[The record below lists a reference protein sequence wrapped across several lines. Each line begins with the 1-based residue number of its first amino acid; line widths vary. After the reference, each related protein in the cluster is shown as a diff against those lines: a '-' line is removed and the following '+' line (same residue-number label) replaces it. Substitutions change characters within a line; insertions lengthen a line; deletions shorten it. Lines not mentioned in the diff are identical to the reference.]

1 MARIVIVSNRVPS
14 SPSAGPQA
22 GGLAVA
28 LKDCL
33 KDGGLWLGWSGEIA
47 AKADTDVKVGRFG
60 KIDYATIDLSREDY
74 RDFYVG
80 YANSTLWPL
89 FHFQISL
96 MEFDRAHFE
105 SYLAVNRTYARAL
118 AALVAPED
126 IIWVHDYHLIPLALS
141 LRALGIT
148 NRIGFFLH
156 VPFVPASVLS
166 VLPRAEKLLQMLCA
180 YDVVGFQTQ
189 QHLRDFEDCL
199 RNFLHV
205 KIGPD
210 TPIVIDGHTVLPVA
224 TPIGIDARA
233 FARQAKRSAQSQ
245 AAKRLEES
253 VEGRALI
260 IGVDRL
266 DYSKGLSNR
275 FEAFGRL
282 LDRFPEHRLKVSY
295 LQVAARSREDVAEYQ
310 RLKRDL
316 DRRAGDVN
324 GRHAEFDWVPL
335 RYITRAVARSSL
347 AGFYRKARVG
357 LVTPLRDGM
366 NLVAKEYVAAQD
378 PEDPGVL
385 ILSRFA
391 GAAEELTEALIVNP
405 FDPDEIADALH
416 QALTM
421 SKSERRARHDKLF
434 EKICQTTAHTYC
446 RDFLKA
452 LKCGICAGNPP
463 LT

>member
-33 KDGGLWLGWSGEIA
+33 KDGGLWLGWSGEITS
-47 AKADTDVKVGRFG
+47 KADTDVKVGRFG

-89 FHFQISL
+89 LHFQPGL
-96 MEFDRAHFE
+96 MEFDRAHFD
-105 SYLAVNRTYARAL
+105 SYLTVNRTYARAL
-118 AALVAPED
+118 AALVAPGD
-126 IIWVHDYHLIPLALS
+126 IIWVHDYHLIPLAMN
-141 LRALGIT
+141 LRALGIE
-148 NRIGFFLH
+148 NRVGFFLH
-156 VPFVPASVLS
+156 VPFVPSSLLN
-166 VLPRAEKLLQMLCA
+166 VLPRAEKLLEMFCA

-189 QHLRDFEDCL
+189 EHLHDFEDCL

-205 KIGPD
+205 
-210 TPIVIDGHTVLPVA
+210 PIVSGKPIVVDNHAVLAVA

-266 DYSKGLSNR
+266 DYSKGLPNR

-310 RLKRDL
+310 RLKREL

-405 FDPDEIADALH
+405 FDPDEMADALH

-421 SKSERRARHDKLF
+421 SKSERRARNDKLF

-452 LKCGICAGNPP
+452 LKCGSCAGDPP

>member
-14 SPSAGPQA
+14 SAASGPQA

-47 AKADTDVKVGRFG
+47 AQTCADVKIGRIG
-60 KIDYATIDLSREDY
+60 KIDFATVDLSREDY
-74 RDFYVG
+74 RKFYVG
-80 YANSTLWPL
+80 FSNSTLWPL
-89 FHFQISL
+89 LHFQPGL
-96 MEFDRAHFE
+96 VEFDRAQLE
-105 SYLAVNRTYARAL
+105 TYLSVNRTYARAL
-118 AALVAPED
+118 AALIEPTD
-126 IIWVHDYHLIPLALS
+126 LIWVHDYHLIPLAAS
-141 LRALGIT
+141 LRALGVE

-156 VPFVPASVLS
+156 VPFVPASLWS
-166 VLPRAEKLLQMLCA
+166 VLPRAEKLLRMLCA
-180 YDVVGFQTQ
+180 YDVVGFQTHE
-189 QHLRDFEDCL
+189 HLRDFEDCV
-199 RNFLHV
+199 RNFLDV
-205 KIGPD
+205 PTDAGA
-210 TPIVIDGHTVLPVA
+210 PIIIDNHTVLPIA
-224 TPIGIDARA
+224 NPIGIDARA
-233 FARQAKRSAQSQ
+233 FARQAKRSAHSQ
-245 AAKRLEES
+245 ATKRLDES
-253 VEGRALI
+253 MQGRALI

-266 DYSKGLSNR
+266 DYSKGLPNR
-275 FEAFGRL
+275 FDAFGRL
-282 LDRFPEHRLKVSY
+282 LDRFSEHRLKVSY

-316 DRRAGDVN
+316 DRRAGEVN

-335 RYITRAVARSSL
+335 RYITRTISRATL

-385 ILSRFA
+385 VLSRFA

-405 FDPDEIADALH
+405 LDADEIAEALH

-421 SKSERRARHDKLF
+421 PLAERKARHEMLF
-434 EKICQTTAHTYC
+434 EKICQTTATTYC
-446 RDFLKA
+446 RDFLSA
-452 LKCGICAGNPP
+452 LLGGPYEAI
-463 LT
+463 T

>member
-28 LKDCL
+28 LKDSL
-33 KDGGLWLGWSGEIA
+33 KDGGLWLGWSGDIT
-47 AKADTDVKVGRFG
+47 AKASADVKVGRFG
-60 KIDYATIDLSREDY
+60 KIDYATIDLTREDY

-89 FHFQISL
+89 LHFQPGLI
-96 MEFDRAHFE
+96 EFDRAHFD
-105 SYLAVNRTYARAL
+105 SYMNVNRAYARAL
-118 AALVAPED
+118 AALVQPGD
-126 IIWVHDYHLIPLALS
+126 LIWVHDYHLIPLAVS
-141 LRALGIT
+141 LRALGVE

-156 VPFVPASVLS
+156 VPFVPATLLT
-166 VLPRAEKLLQMLCA
+166 VLPRAEKLLHMLCA

-189 QHLRDFEDCL
+189 EHLRDFEDCV
-199 RNFLHV
+199 RNILNV
-205 KIGPD
+205 PVEPGEAA
-210 TPIVIDGHTVLPVA
+210 VVDGHSVTAVA
-224 TPIGIDARA
+224 TPIGIDARS

-245 AAKRLEES
+245 VAKRLEES
-253 VEGRALI
+253 MEDRALI

-266 DYSKGLSNR
+266 DYSKGLPNR

-282 LDRFPEHRLKVSY
+282 LDRFPEHRLKVNY

-310 RLKRDL
+310 RLKREL

-366 NLVAKEYVAAQD
+366 NLVAKEYIAAQD
-378 PEDPGVL
+378 PDDPGVL
-385 ILSRFA
+385 VLSRFA
-391 GAAEELTEALIVNP
+391 GAAEQLTEALIVNP
-405 FDPDEIADALH
+405 LDPDEIAEALH

-421 SKSERRARHDKLF
+421 SKSERKSRHEQLF
-434 EKICQTTAHTYC
+434 EKICETTAATYC

-452 LKCGICAGNPP
+452 LRGNGEAV
-463 LT
+463 T

>member
-14 SPSAGPQA
+14 AAANGPQA
-22 GGLAVA
+22 GGLAVV

-47 AKADTDVKVGRFG
+47 AKTCTDVKIGQFG
-60 KIDYATIDLSREDY
+60 KIDFATFDLSREDY
-74 RDFYVG
+74 RQFYVG

-89 FHFQISL
+89 LHFQPGL
-96 MEFDRAHFE
+96 VEFDRAHFE
-105 SYLAVNRTYARAL
+105 TYLSVNRTYARAL
-118 AALVAPED
+118 AALIEPTD
-126 IIWVHDYHLIPLALS
+126 LIWAHDYHLIPLASS
-141 LRALGIT
+141 LRALGVE

-156 VPFVPASVLS
+156 VPFVPASLLN
-166 VLPRAEKLLQMLCA
+166 VLPRAEKLLRMLCD
-180 YDVVGFQTQ
+180 YDVVGFQTHE
-189 QHLRDFEDCL
+189 HLRDFEDCV
-199 RNFLHV
+199 RNFLNV
-205 KIGPD
+205 ASDAGSR
-210 TPIVIDGHTVLPVA
+210 IVIDNHSVLPIA
-224 TPIGIDARA
+224 TPVGIDARA
-233 FARQAKRSAQSQ
+233 FARQAKRSTQSRV
-245 AAKRLEES
+245 AKRLDES
-253 VEGRALI
+253 MQGRALI

-266 DYSKGLSNR
+266 DYSKGLPNR

-282 LDRFPEHRLKVSY
+282 LDRFSEHRLKVSY

-310 RLKRDL
+310 RLKREL

-335 RYITRAVARSSL
+335 RYITRAISRATL

-385 ILSRFA
+385 VLSRFA

-405 FDPDEIADALH
+405 LDPDEIAEALH

-421 SKSERRARHDKLF
+421 PRAERKARYEKLF
-434 EKICQTTAHTYC
+434 EKICQTTAATYC
-446 RDFLKA
+446 HDFLSA
-452 LKCGICAGNPP
+452 LMGGSCSAV
-463 LT
+463 T